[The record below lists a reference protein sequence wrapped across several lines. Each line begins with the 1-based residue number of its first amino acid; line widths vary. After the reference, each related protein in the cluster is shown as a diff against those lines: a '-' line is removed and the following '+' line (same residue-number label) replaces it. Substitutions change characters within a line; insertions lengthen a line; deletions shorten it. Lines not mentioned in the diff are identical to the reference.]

1 MSSQKPIMSLS
12 SSSFDESDNAD
23 TTQETIA
30 NENETQSPSSPV
42 ASVPNEDEV
51 AVEDDVIDADDSDDS
66 DDEETMYRKITN
78 TIKETTSQLL
88 IEKHHDLTF
97 HNEEEIR
104 HLTTIV
110 RNNDGDI
117 VDAFHKTTPIMTKYE
132 KTRVLGQRCRQL
144 ENGAIPLVD
153 LSQYE
158 DEVLEDLFIAK
169 LEMEQ
174 RVLPFIVRRPLP
186 NGSSEYWKIS
196 DLEVV

>member
-1 MSSQKPIMSLS
+1 MTSQKPIISLS

-23 TTQETIA
+23 ITQETIE
-30 NENETQSPSSPV
+30 NENEPQSPSSP
-42 ASVPNEDEV
+42 ATSIPNEVEV
-51 AVEDDVIDADDSDDS
+51 AMEDDVTDADDS

-132 KTRVLGQRCRQL
+132 KTRILGQRCRQL
-144 ENGAIPLVD
+144 ENGAVTLVD

>member
-1 MSSQKPIMSLS
+1 MTSQKPIMSLS

-23 TTQETIA
+23 ITQETIA
-30 NENETQSPSSPV
+30 NENEPQSQSPSSP
-42 ASVPNEDEV
+42 ATSIPNEVEV
-51 AVEDDVIDADDSDDS
+51 AMEDDVTDADDS

-132 KTRVLGQRCRQL
+132 KTRILGQRCRQL
-144 ENGAIPLVD
+144 ENGAVTLVD

>member
-1 MSSQKPIMSLS
+1 MTSQKPIMSLS

-23 TTQETIA
+23 ITQETIE
-30 NENETQSPSSPV
+30 NENEPQSQSPSSP
-42 ASVPNEDEV
+42 ATSIPNEVEV
-51 AVEDDVIDADDSDDS
+51 AMEDDVTDADDS

-132 KTRVLGQRCRQL
+132 KTRILGQRCRQL
-144 ENGAIPLVD
+144 ENGAVTLVD